1 MNEQITAPKIRLI
14 GANGE
19 QVGIVDT
26 KNALDTALEQGF
38 DLVEVSPNSVPPVCK
53 IMDYGKYMYELSK
66 KDKLT
71 KKKQHVIVIKEIRIR
86 PKTDEHDLNF
96 KIKHTRAFLE
106 EGNKVKFSV
115 MFRGREMTRIEFGQ
129 NLLERVKTELEDI
142 AKVERE
148 PILEG
153 RNLWMLLVKK

>member
-1 MNEQITAPKIRLI
+1 MNEQITVPKVRLI

-19 QVGIVDT
+19 QIGIVDT
-26 KNALDTALEQGF
+26 KYAQDTASEQGF

-96 KIKHTRAFLE
+96 KIKHTRTFLE